1 MSGFDI
7 SFAKIQKLRRV
18 VIPKALMVKLGWKVD
33 DQIIIEDIKGKV
45 VISQVNA
52 TIKPLKERL

>member
-18 VIPKALMVKLGWKVD
+18 VIPKPLMKKLGWKVE
-33 DQIIIEDIKGKV
+33 DQILIEAYNGKIM
-45 VISQVNA
+45 ISPVNS